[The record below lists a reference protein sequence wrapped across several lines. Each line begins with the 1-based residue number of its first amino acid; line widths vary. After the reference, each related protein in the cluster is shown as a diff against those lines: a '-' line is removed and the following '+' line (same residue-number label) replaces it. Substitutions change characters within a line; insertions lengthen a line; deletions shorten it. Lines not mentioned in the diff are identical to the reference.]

1 MRKYVLVK
9 TIDTLSSA
17 QKKLERLRKQLLS
30 LGSVLVA
37 YSGGVDSTFLLKVA
51 VDTLQENALAVL
63 AQSPTLP
70 GHDRAD
76 ALAMIARLGARSMVV
91 EGSELRNPAFVRNDR
106 KRCYWCKRELF
117 KKLKEKA
124 ESEGLCQ
131 VIEGSNSDDTSDYR
145 PGLAAAR
152 ELGIRS
158 PLMEAGLTK
167 DDIRMLSR
175 ELGLPTWDK
184 PASACL
190 SSRIPYG
197 TAIEETVLKRIDA
210 AEDILRSMGFSQ
222 VRVRHHGDVARIE
235 VPEQDIGR
243 LLDTSLR
250 KQIAARLRE
259 LGYLHT
265 AIDAEGYS
273 SGSMNRALALEMLP

>member
-1 MRKYVLVK
+1 MSA
-9 TIDTLSSA
+9 IDTHIRARFA
-17 QKKLERLRKQLLS
+17 QLQGIMRS
-30 LGSVLVA
+30 MASVLVA

-51 VDTLQENALAVL
+51 VDILHENALAVL
-63 AQSPTLP
+63 ARSPTLP
-70 GHDRAD
+70 AHDRAD
-76 ALAMIARLGARSMVV
+76 ALAMIERLGARSMVI
-91 EGSELRNPAFVRNDR
+91 EGNEMSNASFVRNDR
-106 KRCYWCKRELF
+106 TRCYWCKHELF
-117 KKLKEKA
+117 MSLQEIA
-124 ESEGLCQ
+124 LREGLQQ

-167 DDIRMLSR
+167 DDIRLLSR

-197 TAIEETVLKRIDA
+197 TAIEEPVLKRIDA
-210 AEDILRSMGFSQ
+210 AEDFLRGLGFTQ

-235 VPEQDIGR
+235 VSDDAMHR
-243 LLDTSLR
+243 LLEKPLR
-250 KQIAARLRE
+250 REIAARFQE
-259 LGYLHT
+259 LGYVYT
-265 AIDAEGYS
+265 TIDAEGYRT
-273 SGSMNRALALEMLP
+273 GSMNKTILNEGQP

>member
-1 MRKYVLVK
+1 LRKYLPVK
-9 TIDTLSSA
+9 TTEPHGNA
-17 QKKLERLRKQLLS
+17 EKKLKHLREQLLS
-30 LGSVLVA
+30 FGSVLVA

-51 VDTLQENALAVL
+51 ADTLGSEVLAVL
-63 AQSPTLP
+63 AESPTLP
-70 GHDRAD
+70 AHDRAD
-76 ALAMIARLGARSMVV
+76 ALAMIERLGARSMVI
-91 EGSELRNPAFVRNDR
+91 EGSEMANPAFVRNDR
-106 KRCYWCKRELF
+106 SRCYWCKRELF
-117 KKLKEKA
+117 QNLKEIA
-124 ESEGLCQ
+124 GREGLQQ

-152 ELGIRS
+152 ELGIKS

-167 DDIRMLSR
+167 DDIRVLSR

-190 SSRIPYG
+190 SSRIAYG
-197 TAIEETVLKRIDA
+197 TAIQESVLQRIDA
-210 AEDILRSMGFSQ
+210 AEDILRSMGFAQ

-235 VPEQDIGR
+235 VSEQDIGR
-243 LLDTSLR
+243 LLDTGLR

-265 AIDAEGYS
+265 AIDAEGYRC
-273 SGSMNRALALEMLP
+273 GSMNRALAPEARP

>member
-1 MRKYVLVK
+1 MSEFETGHPARE
-9 TIDTLSSA
+9 
-17 QKKLERLRKQLLS
+17 KLARLQERVRS

-51 VDTLQENALAVL
+51 VDTLHEKALAVL
-63 AQSPTLP
+63 AVSPTLP
-70 GHDRAD
+70 AHDRAD
-76 ALAMIARLGARSMVV
+76 ALAMIVRLGARSMVI
-91 EGSELRNPAFVRNDR
+91 EGSEMGNPDFIRNDR
-106 KRCYWCKRELF
+106 QRCYWCKKELF
-117 KKLKEKA
+117 KMLQETA
-124 ESEGLCQ
+124 QREGLQQ

-167 DDIRMLSR
+167 NDIRLLSR
-175 ELGLPTWDK
+175 EMGLPTWNK

-197 TAIEETVLKRIDA
+197 TAIEDMVLKRIDA
-210 AEDILRSMGFSQ
+210 AEDMLRRFGFSQ

-235 VPEQDIGR
+235 VLDEEMP
-243 LLDTSLR
+243 LLLEKTLR
-250 KQIAARLRE
+250 REIAARLRE
-259 LGYLHT
+259 LGYVYT
-265 AIDAEGYS
+265 SIDAEGYTT
-273 SGSMNRALALEMLP
+273 GSMNKTTLNAGQS

>member
-1 MRKYVLVK
+1 VK
-9 TIDTLSSA
+9 KTDAHSIV
-17 QKKLERLRKQLLS
+17 QKKLEHLQAQLLS
-30 LGSVLVA
+30 LGSALVA

-51 VDTLQENALAVL
+51 ADTLQQNTLAVL
-63 AQSPTLP
+63 AQSATLP
-70 GHDRAD
+70 AHDRAD
-76 ALAMIARLGARSMVV
+76 ALAMIARLGVRSMVI
-91 EGSELRNPAFVRNDR
+91 EGREMHNPSFVRNDR
-106 KRCYWCKRELF
+106 QRCYWCKQELF
-117 KKLKEKA
+117 KMLKEIA
-124 ESEGLCQ
+124 GREGLMV

-167 DDIRMLSR
+167 DDIRLLSR

-197 TAIEETVLKRIDA
+197 TVIEESALKRIDA
-210 AEDILRSMGFSQ
+210 AEDILRSLGFAQ

-235 VPEQDIGR
+235 VSDDAMPLLLEQA
-243 LLDTSLR
+243 LR
-250 KQIAARLRE
+250 RKIAAGFRE
-259 LGYLHT
+259 LGYVYT
-265 AIDAEGYS
+265 TIDAEGYTT
-273 SGSMNRALALEMLP
+273 GSMNKTIMRNHGE

>member
-1 MRKYVLVK
+1 MCA
-9 TIDTLSSA
+9 IDNSSRA
-17 QKKLERLRKQLLS
+17 QERFAQLQGIVRS

-37 YSGGVDSTFLLKVA
+37 FSGGVDSTFLLKVA
-51 VDTLQENALAVL
+51 VDTLHENALAVL

-70 GHDRAD
+70 AHDRVD
-76 ALAMIARLGARSMVV
+76 ALAMIEHLGARSMVI
-91 EGSELRNPAFVRNDR
+91 EGNEMSNASFVRNDR
-106 KRCYWCKRELF
+106 KRCYWCKRGLF
-117 KKLKEKA
+117 
-124 ESEGLCQ
+124 ESLNEIAGREGLKA

-167 DDIRMLSR
+167 DDIRLLSR
-175 ELGLPTWDK
+175 ELGLPTWNK

-197 TAIEETVLKRIDA
+197 TPIDESMLQHIDA
-210 AEDILRSMGFSQ
+210 AEDVLRGLGFAQ

-235 VPEQDIGR
+235 VSDDDMPR
-243 LLDTSLR
+243 LLEKALR
-250 KQIAARLRE
+250 REIAAQFRE
-259 LGYLHT
+259 LGYVYT
-265 AIDAEGYS
+265 TIDAEGYRT
-273 SGSMNRALALEMLP
+273 GSMNKTILEPEQP